1 MIIKLALT
9 LVLLFVIYKY
19 FLTTENFGRISGKWC
34 KDCNKKT
41 FGQCMDCFNCGFCL
55 SESNKGYCT
64 SGTVFGPKDK
74 SENCLRWIHADDYI
88 NNLHRTNTCN
98 S

>member
-1 MIIKLALT
+1 MKYLIV
-9 LVLLFVIYKY
+9 LVLIVLFIIYKY
-19 FLTTENFGRISGKWC
+19 FNTENFGRISGKWC
-34 KDCNKKT
+34 IDCNKKS

-55 SESNKGYCT
+55 TESNKGYCT

-74 SENCLRWIHADDYI
+74 SDKCLRWIHNDDYI

-98 S
+98 T